1 MYIEHPP
8 QKGAGHFLT
17 AMKPRGTK
25 GKKTFMT
32 PNEYRELRK
41 SVGTQQDVAAALGVD
56 YRTIQRREYGE
67 IKIPREAEMA
77 LRALAN
83 ARALG

>member
-1 MYIEHPP
+1 MI
-8 QKGAGHFLT
+8 A
-17 AMKPRGTK
+17 
-25 GKKTFMT
+25 MT
-32 PNEYRELRK
+32 PREYRTLRK
-41 SVGTQQDVAAALGVD
+41 SVGTQQKVAADLGVD
-56 YRTIQRREYGE
+56 YRTIQRREYGQ

>member
-1 MYIEHPP
+1 MN
-8 QKGAGHFLT
+8 AT
-17 AMKPRGTK
+17 
-25 GKKTFMT
+25 
-32 PNEYRELRK
+32 EYRALRE
-41 SVGTQQDVAAALGVD
+41 SVGSQKKVAAALGVD

>member
-1 MYIEHPP
+1 
-8 QKGAGHFLT
+8 
-17 AMKPRGTK
+17 
-25 GKKTFMT
+25 MT
-32 PNEYRELRK
+32 PTEYRTLRE
-41 SVGTQQDVAAALGVD
+41 SVGSQKKVASALGVD

>member
-1 MYIEHPP
+1 
-8 QKGAGHFLT
+8 
-17 AMKPRGTK
+17 
-25 GKKTFMT
+25 MT
-32 PNEYRELRK
+32 PAENRELRK
-41 SVGTQQDVAAALGVD
+41 STGSQKKVAADPGVD

>member
-1 MYIEHPP
+1 M
-8 QKGAGHFLT
+8 T
-17 AMKPRGTK
+17 A
-25 GKKTFMT
+25 F
-32 PNEYRELRK
+32 EYRELRK
-41 SVGTQQDVAAALGVD
+41 SLGSQQKVAAELGVD

-83 ARALG
+83 ARAPS